1 MSEAFTR
8 DSITARVVK
17 IIADVID
24 INVAEI
30 DIGDRL
36 ADDLYADSGDAA
48 LVLMDAEIA
57 FDIDISDEDA
67 AKIVTVRDLVDF
79 VANRLGVVT

>member
-24 INVAEI
+24 ISVAEI

-57 FDIDISDEDA
+57 FDIDISDNDA

-79 VANRLGVVT
+79 ATDRLGVVA

>member
-1 MSEAFTR
+1 MAATFTR
-8 DSITARVVK
+8 DSVTARVVK

-79 VANRLGVVT
+79 VTDRLGVVA

>member
-24 INVAEI
+24 INIAEI
-30 DIGDRL
+30 SIDDRL

-57 FDIDISDEDA
+57 FDIDIFDEDA
-67 AKIVTVRDLVDF
+67 ANIVTVRDLVDF
-79 VANRLGVVT
+79 VTDRLGVVA

>member
-8 DSITARVVK
+8 DSVTARVVK

-24 INVAEI
+24 ISVAEI
-30 DIGDRL
+30 SIDDRL

-79 VANRLGVVT
+79 VANRLGVVA

>member
-67 AKIVTVRDLVDF
+67 AQIVTVRDLVDF
-79 VANRLGVVT
+79 VANRLGVVA